1 MKRKLMFLM
10 TFLFI
15 GIGLVTAQTS
25 RVTGLVTSEED
36 GQPVVGASILVN
48 GTTLGTITDIDG
60 KFTITNVPSSA
71 RLIDLFS
78 SCFFVFSSSILLFF
92 RCFVS
97 IFANCPV
104 LPVSFIEISFIS
116 SCLFSSLFFSLI
128 LRWGGNILPEFLMNF
143 PVFSLLFQL
152 SSALNKNM
160 FDDVLISVFCGL

>member
-1 MKRKLMFLM
+1 MYQVLL
-10 TFLFI
+10 
-15 GIGLVTAQTS
+15 
-25 RVTGLVTSEED
+25 
-36 GQPVVGASILVN
+36 
-48 GTTLGTITDIDG
+48 
-60 KFTITNVPSSA
+60 

-160 FDDVLISVFCGL
+160 FDDVLISVFCGKYISQLYLSL